1 MAPITS
7 DFADHFG
14 IENIPFGIASSSKH
28 TSPQAVSRFE
38 NKVIFLAD
46 LPEVSKA
53 AGAADVLKQSTLN
66 SFGALGRSAHKAV
79 RAAIQQAIKS
89 GSVESASEDITAV
102 QLHLPVSTGD
112 FTDFSC
118 SPHHNRNAGQALLG
132 QSRGLPPAFHNQPLG
147 YAGRCSSIVVS
158 GTPVVRPMGQFFEYG
173 MEGLKGERKN
183 VRQGPTRWMDYELE
197 MGVIVGKPVPYG
209 QYVTAEQAKENIFGF
224 ILLNDW
230 SARDIQQFEMIPV
243 GPLNSKHSATTLSPW
258 IVTPDAVEPFR
269 IPPKTRDI
277 PIAPY
282 LDDKKGASL
291 NIKVQVAVA
300 DGKGGDYKV
309 IGHANTDVMDW
320 TFEQIVAHQSSAGA
334 GLRTGDIMGIG
345 TISGPGDDQ
354 HGCLLEEFVPGKTPQ
369 RGYVEDNE
377 VVQLQGYAGPGVG
390 FGECVGQLVPA
401 IHPEVWQN

>member
-28 TSPQAVSRFE
+28 TSPQAVTRLE

-46 LPEVSKA
+46 LPEVGKA
-53 AGAADVLKQSTLN
+53 AGAEGVFTQPTLN
-66 SFGALGRSAHKAV
+66 SFGALGRATHKAV

-89 GSVESASEDITAV
+89 GSTEAASEDINDV
-102 QLHLPVSTGD
+102 KLHLPVSTGD

-132 QSRGLPPAFHNQPLG
+132 YSSALPPAFHNQPLG

-173 MEGLKGERKN
+173 KEGLKGERKN

-197 MGVIVGKPVPYG
+197 LGVFIGKPVPYG
-209 QYVTAEQAKENIFGF
+209 QYVTAEQAKENVFGF
-224 ILLNDW
+224 VLFNDW

-243 GPLNSKHSATTLSPW
+243 GPLQSKHTATTVSPW
-258 IVTPDAVEPFR
+258 IITPDAVEPFR
-269 IPPKTRDI
+269 IPTRTREI

-282 LDDKKGASL
+282 LVDNKGGAL
-291 NIKVQVAVA
+291 DIKVQVAVA

-309 IGHANTDVMDW
+309 TGHANANVMDW
-320 TFEQIVAHQSSAGA
+320 TFEQIIAHQSSAGC
-334 GLRTGDIMGIG
+334 GLRSGDLLGIG
-345 TISGPGDDQ
+345 TISGPGSDQ
-354 HGCLLEEFVPGKTPQ
+354 HGCLLEEFVPGTTAA

-377 VVQLQGYAGPGVG
+377 IVQLQGYAGPGVG
-390 FGECVGQLVPA
+390 FGECVAQLVPA
-401 IHPEVWQN
+401 IHQEVWQN